1 MCVCVFQCDF
11 NFGRDSFKMDNFLQ
25 SQHKNLFILHSFYF
39 VCLTRFTQ
47 HFNIFWTTRKIL
59 LAVQI
64 IKHLIVQTSP
74 FFFHHTSQ
82 AKVRTFSGIILV
94 CFYMQLQLEFSEQIF
109 LSQDICEII

>member
-1 MCVCVFQCDF
+1 MCVCVFECNF
-11 NFGRDSFKMDNFLQ
+11 YFGRDTFIMDTFPQ

-64 IKHLIVQTSP
+64 IKHLIIQTSP
-74 FFFHHTSQ
+74 FFYTSYIS
-82 AKVRTFSGIILV
+82 AK
-94 CFYMQLQLEFSEQIF
+94 
-109 LSQDICEII
+109 